1 MSKKIYVVDDSP
13 AILDSVKLIL
23 NMEGYEVDNYGRGS
37 EMFSALSASSKP
49 DVILMDIWLSGED
62 GRDICK
68 RIKAHQD
75 FKNIPVVIMSASR
88 GLGETAIES
97 GAIDFIPKPFD
108 LGEIVEKIRYYS
120 EKTGQNN
127 KAV

>member
-1 MSKKIYVVDDSP
+1 MSTSKKIIVVDDSP
-13 AILDSVKLIL
+13 AILDSVKLML
-23 NMEGYEVDNYGRGS
+23 NMEGFEVSNYERGS
-37 EMFSALSASSKP
+37 DMFNSLLETSTKP
-49 DVILMDIWLSGED
+49 DVILMDMWLSGED

-68 RIKAHQD
+68 MIKQHQE

-88 GLGETAIES
+88 GLGDSAIES

-120 EKTGQNN
+120 HANE
-127 KAV
+127 

>member
-1 MSKKIYVVDDSP
+1 MSTKKIIVVDDSP
-13 AILDSVKLIL
+13 AILDSVKLML
-23 NMEGYEVDNYGRGS
+23 NMEGFEVSNYERGS
-37 EMFSALSASSKP
+37 DMFNSLLETSTKP
-49 DVILMDIWLSGED
+49 DVILMDMWLSGED

-68 RIKAHQD
+68 MIKQHQE

-88 GLGETAIES
+88 GLGDSAIES

-120 EKTGQNN
+120 ESLK
-127 KAV
+127 

>member
-1 MSKKIYVVDDSP
+1 MPKKIIVVDDSP
-13 AILDSVKLIL
+13 AILDSVKIML
-23 NMEGYEVDNYGRGS
+23 NMEGFEVDNYEKGS
-37 EMFSALSASSKP
+37 EMFNALTTSSKP
-49 DVILMDIWLSGED
+49 DLILMDMWLSGED

-68 RIKAHQD
+68 MIKAHQD

-88 GLGETAIES
+88 GLGDTAIES

-120 EKTGQNN
+120 GR
-127 KAV
+127 

>member
-1 MSKKIYVVDDSP
+1 MSKKIVVVDDSP
-13 AILDSVKLIL
+13 AILDSVKLML
-23 NMEGYEVDNYGRGS
+23 NMEGFEVSNYEKGS
-37 EMFSALSASSKP
+37 EMFNALSASAKP
-49 DVILMDIWLSGED
+49 DVILMDMWLSGED

-68 RIKAHQD
+68 MIKAHQD

-88 GLGETAIES
+88 GLGDTAIES

-120 EKTGQNN
+120 EK
-127 KAV
+127 AV

>member
-1 MSKKIYVVDDSP
+1 MSTSKKIYVVDDSP
-13 AILDSVKLIL
+13 AILDSVKLML
-23 NMEGYEVDNYGRGS
+23 NMEGYDVDNYEKGS
-37 EMFSALSASSKP
+37 EMFNSLQTSSTKP
-49 DVILMDIWLSGED
+49 DVILMDMWLSGED

-68 RIKAHQD
+68 MIKAHQD

-88 GLGETAIES
+88 GLGDSAIES

-120 EKTGQNN
+120 SSGE
-127 KAV
+127 

>member
-1 MSKKIYVVDDSP
+1 MSTKKIIVVDDSP
-13 AILDSVKLIL
+13 AILDSVKLML
-23 NMEGYEVDNYGRGS
+23 NMEGFEVSNYERGS
-37 EMFSALSASSKP
+37 DMFNSLLETSTKP
-49 DVILMDIWLSGED
+49 DVILMDMWLSGED

-68 RIKAHQD
+68 MIKQHQE

-88 GLGETAIES
+88 GLGDSAIES

-120 EKTGQNN
+120 HANE
-127 KAV
+127 